1 MTAAPEAAAAPAAQ
15 GHRWAMLG
23 GVWLLYFCFGL
34 TAAAMAPL
42 VPAIVGELGISHGA
56 MGSVMGAWPLVYIA
70 AAIPCGALLD
80 RAGPRRA
87 LALAGAVIAL
97 SGFLRGQAEGHLELF
112 LAVAVFGI
120 GGPLVS
126 IGAPKVI
133 STWFEGRER
142 GFAMGVY
149 VSGMSLGSI
158 AALSLSNGVM
168 MPLLGGDW
176 RAVLTCYAA
185 VALLA
190 GAVWLAI
197 ASHPANRA
205 LERAQAAEPRRP
217 QLEIFLELLRLPAVR
232 LVLAMSICIFF
243 FNHGLNNWLPEIL
256 RGRGMSAAAAGYWA
270 AVPTAIGILGA
281 LVIPRLATPERRLA
295 ILLALFLA
303 AAGATLLLQL
313 GPGLGLAGGLVLQG
327 LARSSM
333 MTLAI
338 LVLVEIPEVGSR
350 HAGSAG
356 GLFFSAAEIG
366 GVLGPLSVG
375 LAFDVSGGFDG
386 ALVMMTGVCA
396 LLVLLLAGLRRYHH
410 SSSPSMG
417 ED

>member
-1 MTAAPEAAAAPAAQ
+1 MTAAPEAVVAPSAR

-34 TAAAMAPL
+34 TVAAMGPL

-70 AAIPCGALLD
+70 AAVPCGALLD

-87 LALAGAVIAL
+87 LALAGGIIAL
-97 SGFLRGQAEGHLELF
+97 SGFLRGQADGHLELF

-133 STWFEGRER
+133 STWFEGKER

-149 VSGMSLGSI
+149 VSGMSLGAI
-158 AALSLSNGVM
+158 AALSLSNGLM

-185 VALLA
+185 VALIA

-197 ASHPANRA
+197 ASHPASRA
-205 LERAQAAEPRRP
+205 LEREQAAKARPR
-217 QLEIFLELLRLPAVR
+217 QLEVFVELLRLPAVR
-232 LVLAMSICIFF
+232 LILAMSICIFF

-256 RGRGMSAAAAGYWA
+256 RSRGMSAAAAGYWA

-295 ILLALFLA
+295 ILLALFLS

-313 GPGLGLAGGLVLQG
+313 GPGLGLVSGLFLQG

-338 LVLVEIPEVGSR
+338 LTLVEIPEVGSR

-375 LAFDVSGGFDG
+375 IVFDASGGFG
-386 ALVMMTGVCA
+386 AALVMMTGVCA
-396 LLVLLLAGLRRYHH
+396 LLVLLLAGLRRHH
-410 SSSPSMG
+410 
-417 ED
+417 